1 MVANG
6 AQVLISI
13 QVSISDASDRGL
25 PPSCAW
31 LRGIIR
37 DKIPVLID
45 LGKEIANDGHVLG
58 LASRYVV

>member
-1 MVANG
+1 MHQIG
-6 AQVLISI
+6 
-13 QVSISDASDRGL
+13 GL